1 MNNQSQNAIDIV
13 LAESLKELATVKPID
28 KITIKE
34 ITDKAGV
41 IRPTFYNH
49 FQDKY
54 ELLEWITVNE
64 LFAPVDPLLS
74 NGMLKEGVTFIL
86 TTMER
91 EKEFY
96 KRVAALEGQ
105 NSFNEIYNR
114 CVAKAVLKYIDVERL
129 AAMVDYKWL
138 KKELVADFLAH
149 SISWVTI
156 QWIKRG
162 MNVPVEELADVYI
175 KIFRSPIME
184 VITNEKQGIYRLF
197 FSKRKWHF
205 LYNNKRD
212 N

>member
-1 MNNQSQNAIDIV
+1 MNNQTQNPIDVV
-13 LAESLKELATVKPID
+13 LANSLKELAATKPIE

-54 ELLEWITVNE
+54 ELLEWITINE
-64 LFAPVDPLLS
+64 LFAPVDPLLAT
-74 NGMLKEGVTFIL
+74 GMLKEGVTFIL

-96 KRVAALEGQ
+96 KRAANLEGQ
-105 NSFNEIYNR
+105 NSFNEIFNR
-114 CVAKAVLKYIDVERL
+114 CVANAVRKYIDVKRI
-129 AAMVDYKWL
+129 ADVADYKWL
-138 KKELVADFLAH
+138 KEDLVAEFLAH

-162 MNVPVEELADVYI
+162 MTVPVEELTDVYV
-175 KIFRSPIME
+175 KIFHSPIID
-184 VITNEKQGIYRLF
+184 VVTNLE
-197 FSKRKWHF
+197 
-205 LYNNKRD
+205 
-212 N
+212 

>member
-1 MNNQSQNAIDIV
+1 MNNQSQNAIDVV
-13 LAESLKELATVKPID
+13 LAESLKELSITKPIE

-34 ITDKAGV
+34 ITSKAGV

-74 NGMLKEGVTFIL
+74 NGMLKEAVTFVL
-86 TTMER
+86 TAMVK

-96 KRVAALEGQ
+96 KRATALEGQ
-105 NSFNEIYNR
+105 NSFNEILNR
-114 CVAKAVLKYIDVERL
+114 CVADCVKKYIDIESL
-129 AAMVDYKWL
+129 TSIANYSWL
-138 KKELVADFLAH
+138 KEDTVAEFLAH

-162 MNVPVEELADVYI
+162 MNAPVEELADVYV
-175 KIFRSPIME
+175 KIFHSPIIE
-184 VITNEKQGIYRLF
+184 VITNSQK
-197 FSKRKWHF
+197 
-205 LYNNKRD
+205 
-212 N
+212 

>member
-13 LAESLKELATVKPID
+13 LAESLKELAKTKPIE

-64 LFAPVDPLLS
+64 LFMPIDPLLS
-74 NGMLKEGVTFIL
+74 NGMLKEAITFVH
-86 TTMER
+86 TTMAR
-91 EKEFY
+91 EKDFY
-96 KRVAALEGQ
+96 KRAAQLEGQ

-114 CVAKAVLKYIDVERL
+114 CVANAVEKYIDVDSL
-129 AAMVDYKWL
+129 VQMADYKWL
-138 KKELVADFLAH
+138 SKELVAEFLGH
-149 SISWVTI
+149 SISWITI

-162 MNVPVEELADVYI
+162 MTVPVEELTDVYVKMFHNSLI
-175 KIFRSPIME
+175 EIVS
-184 VITNEKQGIYRLF
+184 
-197 FSKRKWHF
+197 
-205 LYNNKRD
+205 NK
-212 N
+212 

>member
-13 LAESLKELATVKPID
+13 LAESLKDLAATKPIE

-64 LFAPVDPLLS
+64 LFMPVDPLLS
-74 NGMLKEGVTFIL
+74 NGMLKEAITFVL
-86 TTMER
+86 TTMEK
-91 EKEFY
+91 EKDFY
-96 KRVAALEGQ
+96 KRAAQLEGQ

-114 CVAKAVLKYIDVERL
+114 CVANAVKKYIKVDSLVEM
-129 AAMVDYKWL
+129 ADYNWMNND
-138 KKELVADFLAH
+138 LVAEFFAH

-162 MNVPVEELADVYI
+162 MTVPVDELTEVYI
-175 KIFRSPIME
+175 KIFQCPIIE
-184 VITNEKQGIYRLF
+184 VI
-197 FSKRKWHF
+197 S
-205 LYNNKRD
+205 NK
-212 N
+212 